1 MDPNACV
8 ADFLYRS
15 RPRTECERDY
25 RAWRQQGG
33 FPATVRLID
42 AETGYGVL
50 REVADLTAKDRKVHL
65 VGGGRYD
72 ADRIAAEDKFHG
84 VGQVQP

>member
-50 REVADLTAKDRKVHL
+50 REVDYVTARDRKVHC
-65 VGGGRYD
+65 VGGGMFD
-72 ADRIAAEDKFHG
+72 ADRIAAGERFHG
-84 VGQVQP
+84 AGQVWS